1 MKQLQKFY
9 PHFLAIFGF
18 ILISLLYFYPVLQ
31 GKKIYQS
38 DIVQY
43 TGMAKE
49 QNDFRAEFNTEPF
62 WTNAAFGGMP
72 TYQLGANYPNDFI
85 GKLDDALRFLPRP
98 ADYLFLYFLGF
109 YGLLLVFRVDPL
121 KAFFGA
127 LAFGFSTYLIIIL
140 GVGHNAKAHAIAYM
154 PLVVAGFILVFK
166 RKYLHGGLLTMLA
179 TALEI
184 NANHFQMTY
193 YLLIL
198 LLVLAVYFLYK
209 LVQENELKSL
219 PKIAGT
225 FVAAVLLAVGANA
238 SGLMA
243 TKEYSDF
250 SMRGKS
256 ELTFNPDGSK
266 NTETASMSKGYI
278 TEYSYGVGESLN
290 LIAPRL
296 YGGGNSEKLGSDS
309 HVYNYM
315 LSYGANET
323 EAQTFTENYAPTYW
337 GDQPIVAA
345 PAYIGAIVFFL
356 CVLAL
361 FHDKRKIKYA
371 FLAGAIISL
380 LLSWGKNFSALTDFF
395 IDYVP
400 LYDKFR
406 AVSSIQVILEL
417 CIPVLAIMGLQ
428 SFFKN
433 SENQKKSLLY
443 TAATSIG
450 LVVLIFICK
459 GTFSFSGALDG
470 QIADMLSQGQDKTF
484 GQGFIDALKEDR
496 MDLFKTDLLRSGFFM
511 VVTFGLLWFYLKG
524 KLAQTTAVIVIGI
537 FMVGDLFFID
547 KNYVSNDGKQF
558 RSAREIDQPFEPTDA
573 DNQIL
578 KDNSVFRVYEIQGRL
593 QGRTSYFH
601 KSVGGYSAVRPRR
614 YEQLFEYH
622 IDRQLN
628 DLGKII
634 DPQTMTLKKSIPIM
648 NALNIKYLLLQ
659 TNDGESVAVT
669 NPFINGNAWFVSELK
684 TVNSADEEMKVLGK
698 IDTKNAATVSNAEEV
713 KLALPARFAKDSL
726 ATLKLE
732 EHLPN
737 AIKYTSNNTQD
748 GFAVFSENFY
758 NGWKATIDG
767 KEVDIHRVDYVLR
780 GLAIPKG
787 KHTIEFTFEPQVVK
801 TGSTIALVSSIL
813 MILAIVGVVYF
824 EQKGKKAA

>member
-49 QNDFRAEFNTEPF
+49 QNDFRAEFDTEPF

-166 RKYLHGGLLTMLA
+166 RRYLHGGLLTMLA

-225 FVAAVLLAVGANA
+225 FMVAVLLAVGANA

-266 NTETASMSKGYI
+266 NTETASMSKDYI

-296 YGGGNSEKLGSDS
+296 YGGGNSEKLGADS

-400 LYDKFR
+400 FYDKFR

-450 LVVLIFICK
+450 LVVLIFIFK
-459 GTFSFSGALDG
+459 GAFSFSGAMDG

-524 KLAQTTAVIVIGI
+524 KLAQTTAVIVIGV

-698 IDTKNAATVSNAEEV
+698 IDTKNVATVSSAEEG
-713 KLALPARFAKDSL
+713 KSALPSSFSKDSL

-737 AIKYTSNNTQD
+737 RIKYTSNNTQD

-813 MILAIVGVVYF
+813 MILVIVGVVYF
-824 EQKGKKAA
+824 EQKGKKSA

>member
-49 QNDFRAEFNTEPF
+49 QNDFRAEFDTEPF

-140 GVGHNAKAHAIAYM
+140 GVGHNAKAHAIAYT

-166 RKYLHGGLLTMLA
+166 RRYLHGGLLTMLA

-209 LVQENELKSL
+209 LIQENELKSL

-225 FVAAVLLAVGANA
+225 FLIAVLLAVGANA

-266 NTETASMSKGYI
+266 NTETASMSKDYI

-296 YGGGNSEKLGSDS
+296 YGGGNSEKLGADS

-400 LYDKFR
+400 MYDKFR

-459 GTFSFSGALDG
+459 GAFSFSGALDG

-511 VVTFGLLWFYLKG
+511 VVTFGVLWFYLKG

-648 NALNIKYLLLQ
+648 NALNVKYLLLQ

-698 IDTKNAATVSNAEEV
+698 IDTKNVATVSSADEG
-713 KLALPARFAKDSL
+713 KSALPARFAKDSL
-726 ATLKLE
+726 STLKLE

-737 AIKYTSNNTQD
+737 TIKYTSNNTQD

-824 EQKGKKAA
+824 EQKGKKAV